1 MKSAI
6 ITLLWIGLIGWLI
19 LAFCSCSFQMGA
31 DGSKSFAIDG
41 EMAAKAILIFAEK

>member
-1 MKSAI
+1 MKYVV
-6 ITLLWIGLIGWLI
+6 TLVWLAVVGWLI
-19 LAFCSCSFQMGA
+19 LSFCSCSLDIRA